1 MNETN
6 MDRLFMRLR
15 GLFGRGR
22 VTLVDDSGVVQ
33 QMQVAM
39 SGLNCADDRYRVA
52 EFGFT
57 SSPPIG
63 SDVLTLHVAGDISA
77 GAVFATNH
85 QQSRPTGLQA
95 GESMLYSEDGK
106 QVYMTASGGIV
117 VNANGQD
124 VVVNNAADVTWNLTG
139 KLKIVAPGGVEFD
152 SPTLTNTGDM
162 QDNVGTNTQTMADS
176 RETFDGHDHD
186 IDEVQTGG
194 STVTSNKPNQ
204 QE

>member
-22 VTLVDDSGVVQ
+22 VTLVDDSGAVQ
-33 QMQVAM
+33 QMQVTM
-39 SGLNCADDRYRVA
+39 SDLNCADDRYRVA

-117 VNANGQD
+117 VNANNQD
-124 VVVNNAADVTWNLTG
+124 VTVNGATTVTINAATEVLMNTPI
-139 KLKIVAPGGVEFD
+139 LKVLGDIIDNFGSNSHSMAQMREIYDTHTHPVPNVQLGGPGTTTSAP
-152 SPTLTNTGDM
+152 S
-162 QDNVGTNTQTMADS
+162 QT
-176 RETFDGHDHD
+176 E
-186 IDEVQTGG
+186 
-194 STVTSNKPNQ
+194 
-204 QE
+204 

>member
-22 VTLVDDSGVVQ
+22 VTYVDDSGPVQ
-33 QMQVAM
+33 QMQVTM
-39 SGLNCADDRYRVA
+39 NDLITADDRYRVA

-57 SSPPIG
+57 SSPPLG
-63 SDVLTLHVAGDISA
+63 SDVLALHVAGDLSA

-85 QQSRPTGLQA
+85 QPSRPTGLQA

-106 QVYMTASGGIV
+106 QIYITAAGGII

-124 VVVNNAADVTWNLTG
+124 VVVNNATDVTWNLTG

-152 SPTLTNTGDM
+152 APTLTNTGDM

-176 RETFDGHDHD
+176 RATFDEHDHD
-186 IDEVQTGG
+186 IVEVQTGG